1 MYQKKRLKGKM
12 NKKILFFVD
21 TLRSGGMERRFVEL
35 LHYLKNK
42 TGYEIQVIVL
52 SDDIHYDYI
61 YDLGIEVKILKRI
74 LLKKDPSIFFRFLK
88 IVKKFK
94 PDIIHTWS
102 IMTTIYCIPS
112 KIIFQLPLI
121 ASLISNAKKEFGR
134 WSLKNLFFQICCY
147 YSDIIL
153 ANSYS
158 GLIEYGLNE
167 LNGKVIYNGVR
178 LERFHNNFN
187 KTKILNEIGIKTSVV
202 VIMVASF
209 LKSKNYDLFL
219 NVAKEFENINK
230 DVAFVA
236 VGDGEKFQSIKYRV
250 QNENITNV
258 HLLGKQQNIEELV
271 AVSDIGV
278 LFTYSEGISN
288 SIIEYMALGK
298 PVITTDSYGGSKE
311 IIKNG
316 KNGYIMDNNLDEIVK
331 KLNELIENKA
341 LQDSLGEEGKQL
353 IKTKFSLERMGREF
367 LDIYKYGYKLKG

>member
-1 MYQKKRLKGKM
+1 MS
-12 NKKILFFVD
+12 KKILFFID

-35 LHYLKNK
+35 LHYLKHK
-42 TGYEIQVIVL
+42 SDYEIQVVVM

-61 YDLGIEVKILKRI
+61 YDLGIKVKKLKRI
-74 LLKKDPSIFFRFLK
+74 ILKKDPAIFFRFFK

-102 IMTTIYCIPS
+102 IMTTFYCIPS

-121 ASLISNAKKEFGR
+121 ASLIANAKKEFGR
-134 WSLKNLFFQICCY
+134 WSFKNLFFHISCY

-153 ANSYS
+153 ANSFS

-178 LERFHNNFN
+178 LERFHINVN
-187 KTKILNEIGIKTSVV
+187 KTKVLNEIGIKTGLV

-209 LKSKNYDLFL
+209 FKSKNYDLFL
-219 NVAKEFENINK
+219 TVAKEFEYINK

-250 QNENITNV
+250 KKENITNV

-278 LFTYSEGISN
+278 LFTDSEGISN
-288 SIIEYMALGK
+288 SIIEYMACGK
-298 PVITTDSYGGSKE
+298 PVITNDLYGGSKE
-311 IIKNG
+311 IIENG
-316 KNGYIMDNNLDEIVK
+316 KNGYIINNNLDEIVK

-341 LQDSLGEEGKQL
+341 LRDSMGEEGKQL
-353 IKTKFSLERMGREF
+353 IKTKFSLDRMGQEF
-367 LDIYKYGYKLKG
+367 LDIYKYGYKLKR

>member
-1 MYQKKRLKGKM
+1 MT
-12 NKKILFFVD
+12 KKILFFID

-35 LHYLKNK
+35 LHYLKYK
-42 TGYEIQVIVL
+42 TDYEIQVIVM

-61 YDLGIEVKILKRI
+61 YDLGFEVKVLKRK
-74 LLKKDPSIFFRFLK
+74 LLNKDPGIFFRFFK

-94 PDIIHTWS
+94 PDLIHTWS
-102 IMTTIYCIPS
+102 VMTTFYCLPS

-134 WSLKNLFFQICCY
+134 WSLKNIFFQISCY

-178 LERFHNNFN
+178 LERFQNNIE
-187 KTKILNEIGIKTSVV
+187 KTKVLNKIGIQAGVV

-209 LKSKNYDLFL
+209 LESKNYDLFL
-219 NVAKEFENINK
+219 NVAKKFEFVNK

-236 VGDGEKFQSIKYRV
+236 VGDGETFQSIKYRV
-250 QNENITNV
+250 KKENITNV
-258 HLLGKQQNIEELV
+258 HLLGKQENIEELV

-298 PVITTDSYGGSKE
+298 PVITTDVYGGSKE
-311 IIKNG
+311 IIENG
-316 KNGYIMDNNLDEIVK
+316 KNGYIIHSNLDEIVK

-341 LQDSLGEEGKQL
+341 LQHSMGKEGKQL
-353 IKTKFSLERMGREF
+353 IKTKFSLERMGKEF
-367 LDIYKYGYKLKG
+367 LDIYKYGFKLKG